1 MHLLQTEH
9 QPVEVLQLDRVL
21 DMVRLQ
27 GENIIISVNHLSSV
41 YCTLS
46 PAQSNS
52 VTQMGRLN
60 CARSLMMP
68 VTSSMLIVVPSK
80 WP

>member
-27 GENIIISVNHLSSV
+27 REKIISVNLLSSV

-68 VTSSMLIVVPSK
+68 VTSSMLIVVPPK
-80 WP
+80 CP

>member
-27 GENIIISVNHLSSV
+27 RENIISVNHLSSV

-80 WP
+80 CP